1 MWSGET
7 QSFRFDFA
15 VERPTRDEEGA
26 RAQTARENAR
36 AAARADVVEPLAR
49 ADDAGWIGARET
61 YGTREIVRCDRNAC
75 ASTIEGCDAEADVV
89 RGTYEGGLKTWE
101 GAEDLANEIA
111 MGGVDLGGWLGCA
124 DVAVCEVGAGHG
136 VPALVAA
143 RALGGRCGTLT
154 LTDYNRDV
162 VEEVTAP
169 NAQATFELMESEG
182 ERAPREVRYLCGDW
196 SGYDAFVEA
205 GSVDVMLTSESIYD
219 VEQYQSL
226 CSFIDHALHER
237 GACYVAA
244 KRYYFGVGGGTNA
257 FTMFCEKHFNFTVE
271 RLKTFSDGKSNVRE
285 ILVLRKR
292 R

>member
-7 QSFRFDFA
+7 QSFRFDFGA
-15 VERPTRDEEGA
+15 ERASARDGS
-26 RAQTARENAR
+26 AREGDDASAR
-36 AAARADVVEPLAR
+36 RPAARAEIVAALADVDESA
-49 ADDAGWIGARET
+49 WMGAYET
-61 YGTREIVRCDRNAC
+61 YGACEIVRCDRNAC
-75 ASTIEGCDAEADVV
+75 ASTIEGCDADADVV
-89 RGTYEGGLKTWE
+89 RGVYEGGLKTWE
-101 GAEDLANEIA
+101 GAEDLAREIA
-111 MGGVDLGGWLGCA
+111 SGAIDLGGWREGE
-124 DVAVCEVGAGHG
+124 DVRVCELGAGQG
-136 VPALVAA
+136 VPALVAV
-143 RALGGRCGTLT
+143 RALAGRCGTLT

-226 CSFIDHALHER
+226 CAFIDHALHER
-237 GACYVAA
+237 GVCYVAA
-244 KRYYFGVGGGTNA
+244 KSYYFGVGGGTNA
-257 FTMFCEKHFNFTVE
+257 FTTYCETHFNFTVE

-285 ILVLRKR
+285 ILLLRKR
-292 R
+292 